1 MKLKDKCIV
10 TTLGEESLLVMIGDE
25 ASTHRVIRLN
35 DTADSRKERA
45 VFSRSTEKSGSSR
58 RLKKACPE
66 NVYGCKTVGVDSE
79 IDPPKNAE
87 CCKTAGR

>member
-35 DTADSRKERA
+35 DTA
-45 VFSRSTEKSGSSR
+45 VFLVN
-58 RLKKACPE
+58 RLKKDCTAQQLTE
-66 NVYGCKTVGVDSE
+66 ALLEEYDVSRETAEKSVQSFLDQL
-79 IDPPKNAE
+79 KNADLLE
-87 CCKTAGR
+87 D